1 MSFLNLFD
9 RKQPTTGSDPSRS
22 DTNWLTDNSDMLL
35 ALGGGLLGGNNAQEQ
50 MAGGISGLV
59 SFKKD
64 QKQRNKTLELLK
76 AKSPEIA
83 QAVEAGILTPA
94 EAYKAHLAAGTS
106 DRKFETLGDGTF
118 GWSDAKTG
126 AWTPL
131 GKAAKADTLPSIA
144 EEFNWMKSQ
153 GFQGSPTDY
162 LQLKKS
168 GGGNAQGAK
177 APSGYRWTDQTQ
189 GALEPIP
196 GGPGEEMPGELAGRI
211 GMAKNFVQ
219 RAPSLRQKVAN
230 GDVTGLWDQTMAGA
244 GIGETGQVYQDIQ
257 SGVDSLTR
265 LMTGAG
271 MNQTEAE
278 AYARRYLPTAR
289 DTAETA
295 TRKLD
300 RLVEELNATAVEASK
315 GRGGFNP
322 NGVGGNGPGG
332 NSGRTTSGLSWGV
345 E

>member
-1 MSFLNLFD
+1 MAFPNIFTGQ
-9 RKQPTTGSDPSRS
+9 QPTTGATPSQGGATS
-22 DTNWLTDNSDMLL
+22 WLTDNSDLLL
-35 ALGGGLLGGNNAQEQ
+35 ALGSGLLGGRNAQEQ
-50 MAGGISGLV
+50 LAGGVGGLV
-59 SFKKD
+59 AYRQDAKK
-64 QKQRNKTLELLK
+64 KNKTMELLK

-83 QAVEAGILTPA
+83 QAVEAGILSPA
-94 EAYKAHLAAGTS
+94 EGFKAHLDAGTS
-106 DRKFETLGDGTF
+106 DRKFQTLDDGTF

-126 AWTPL
+126 TWTPL
-131 GKAAKADTLPSIA
+131 GKASKAATLPSVA
-144 EEFNWMKSQ
+144 EEYNWMKSQ
-153 GFQGSPTDY
+153 GYQGSPTDY
-162 LQLKKS
+162 LQMKKS
-168 GGGNAQGAK
+168 GGNAQGVK

-189 GALEPIP
+189 SALEPIP

-219 RAPSLRQKVAN
+219 RAPALRQKIAN
-230 GDVTGLWDQTMAGA
+230 GDVTGVWDQFKAGA

-278 AYARRYLPTAR
+278 AYTRRYLPTAR

-322 NGVGGNGPGG
+322 VSTGGNEIDDLVRKYGG
-332 NSGRTTSGLSWGV
+332 
-345 E
+345 